1 MGQEVD
7 DDSKPG
13 ESETTLT
20 IERQGCC
27 DTIWACLLNDY
38 LDDDLLLVS
47 AIESKRKARK
57 LGVLEPRSSKVVFGG
72 DLIDLGSVED
82 KDKTKKKGHKKKKRK
97 SHSREKVAVAE
108 LPEEPSLKSNP
119 IKPVT
124 TDGAIPAV
132 LSNVSKNTSP
142 PRNANIASDRYHHH
156 KPSETRPISP
166 KPVDNKGPGPARELP
181 SVLDLRPTIKKTRSS
196 RSKAKEPQ
204 ERQMSGLLEI
214 PVAVN
219 IPEKRG
225 SIPFNLAVP
234 KALST
239 VSSRTPLE
247 PEGDEAERLV
257 HAKKLAEAE
266 KLVEAMLS
274 KNRSRARRKAAVE
287 ELELLKAK
295 LANKRA
301 HTAVVVEPAKERRSP
316 EETNIYERDERSMIS
331 RKSHSRH
338 QHQHRDV
345 NEVDMREPDITRD
358 SHMYDEPTRRTP
370 HVDRGDSTHTRSK
383 ANIDSRD
390 VHGYNEVI
398 RRVSDLE
405 MSTRSRKSTREH
417 SYDQTRTGLR
427 READQATVGVGTPD
441 QPIEIL
447 PISRHRNNSS
457 LTTHSSRREE
467 RELESFPTMERKYSL
482 RKSHSKSIKFDGEIV
497 DEDNEDEQMRKFLS
511 DEQKRERETR
521 RLDRR
526 SALLRIRAIKTRIA
540 NS

>member
-1 MGQEVD
+1 MGQEVVD

-13 ESETTLT
+13 ESETSLT
-20 IERQGCC
+20 IERPGCC

-38 LDDDLLLVS
+38 IDDDLLLVS

-57 LGVLEPRSSKVVFGG
+57 LGSLEPRSSKVVFGG
-72 DLIDLGSVED
+72 DLIDLDSVEYR
-82 KDKTKKKGHKKKKRK
+82 DKTKKKTHKKKKRK
-97 SHSREKVAVAE
+97 SHSREKATAEE
-108 LPEEPSLKSNP
+108 LPEEPSP
-119 IKPVT
+119 TKPDP
-124 TDGAIPAV
+124 TDGAISTVP
-132 LSNVSKNTSP
+132 SNVTKNSSSP
-142 PRNANIASDRYHHH
+142 SNVNVATDRYHH
-156 KPSETRPISP
+156 KPGETRPITP
-166 KPVDNKGPGPARELP
+166 KPVANKWPEREPPDL
-181 SVLDLRPTIKKTRSS
+181 VDLRPTIKKTRSS
-196 RSKAKEPQ
+196 RSKAKESQ
-204 ERQMSGLLEI
+204 EQQMSGLLEI
-214 PVAVN
+214 PAAVN
-219 IPEKRG
+219 IPDKRG

-266 KLVEAMLS
+266 KLVEAMLT

-287 ELELLKAK
+287 ELEFLKAK
-295 LANKRA
+295 LENKRA
-301 HTAVVVEPAKERRSP
+301 HTAVVVEPERERRSP
-316 EETNIYERDERSMIS
+316 KATQLFERDERSMMS

-338 QHQHRDV
+338 QRQHRDT

-358 SHMYDEPTRRTP
+358 SHVYDEPTRRTP
-370 HVDRGDSTHTRSK
+370 HVDRGESSHTRSK
-383 ANIDSRD
+383 ANLDSRD
-390 VHGYNEVI
+390 VHGRNEVT
-398 RRVSDLE
+398 RRVSDME
-405 MSTRSRKSTREH
+405 MSTRSRKSTRVH
-417 SYDQTRTGLR
+417 SFDQTRNGLR

-447 PISRHRNNSS
+447 PISRHRHNSNS
-457 LTTHSSRREE
+457 TTYSSRREE
-467 RELESFPTMERKYSL
+467 KELESVPTGERKSSR
-482 RKSHSKSIKFDGEIV
+482 RKSNAKSIKFDEDIA
-497 DEDNEDEQMRKFLS
+497 DEHDEDEQMRKFLS